1 MSGMG
6 GLEENDACSF
16 DKFGIK
22 IFFLILFCFI
32 FNLVGQFFIE
42 MEMCKEICNL
52 GHGEFFS
59 PKPLN

>member
-22 IFFLILFCFI
+22 IFFFNFILFYF
-32 FNLVGQFFIE
+32 
-42 MEMCKEICNL
+42 
-52 GHGEFFS
+52 
-59 PKPLN
+59 